1 MLATLAERLRR
12 TNRQVESL
20 ALLDVY
26 GRIAGT
32 LLQLADDQGE
42 NSDQGHTIAERPIHQ
57 DIANMAGTTRET
69 VSRVLNDL
77 ERRGYL
83 ARDGRSIIIQDP
95 NRLRD
100 DFFHL
105 GTTVIK

>member
-1 MLATLAERLRR
+1 
-12 TNRQVESL
+12 
-20 ALLDVY
+20 
-26 GRIAGT
+26 
-32 LLQLADDQGE
+32 
-42 NSDQGHTIAERPIHQ
+42 Q